1 MLQINILHVGNI
13 KDKFFADAVAE
24 YEKRLSSSCKL
35 RNIELKEEKPPENPS
50 AAEISSLIRKE
61 GDRLLASLPQKSYSI
76 ALCIEGTEFSSE
88 ELAAKISGITVSGYS
103 EITFIIGGAF
113 GMDERVKKAANLRLS
128 FSRMTFTHRM
138 MRVLLLEQ
146 LYRAINILS
155 GGNYHK

>member
-61 GDRLLASLPQKSYSI
+61 GDRLLASLPQTCRK
-76 ALCIEGTEFSSE
+76 
-88 ELAAKISGITVSGYS
+88 
-103 EITFIIGGAF
+103 AF
-113 GMDERVKKAANLRLS
+113 GNYRFRIFRNHVY
-128 FSRMTFTHRM
+128 HR
-138 MRVLLLEQ
+138 RCF
-146 LYRAINILS
+146 RN
-155 GGNYHK
+155 GRTC